1 MTGEASASP
10 VTVAGGDT
18 GLLLGTGI
26 FGAWLATLVLALLT
40 DPAGWTPAALGL
52 VVALRTLLQTGL
64 FILGHDAMHRTLVP
78 GRQRLNDGLG
88 RLALLLYA
96 GLPYA
101 RCRHH
106 HLRHHRFPGSR
117 LDPDF
122 RRANGDGALRWYAR
136 FMGNYLSL
144 GQLVLLLASWLA
156 VAGGLMLLE
165 PRQALAVPTFW
176 VLPLVLSS
184 FQLFLFG
191 TYLPHRGDG
200 SSPAGRHAVR
210 SLGYPHLLSLL
221 ACYHFGYHREHHAHP
236 GVPWFRLPQLRGH
249 VPHQHGHGYGPA
261 DDSRPLRPGR

>member
-10 VTVAGGDT
+10 VTLAWEGA

-26 FGAWLATLVLALLT
+26 FGGWLATLVLALLA

-52 VVALRTLLQTGL
+52 VIALRTFLQTGL

-78 GRQRLNDGLG
+78 GHQRLNDGLG

-101 RCRHH
+101 RCRRH

-117 LDPDF
+117 RDPDF
-122 RRANGDGALRWYAR
+122 RRASGDGVLRWYAR
-136 FMGNYLSL
+136 FMANYLSL
-144 GQLVLLLASWLA
+144 GQLLVLLASWLA
-156 VAGGLMLLE
+156 VAGGLMLIE
-165 PRQALAVPTFW
+165 PRRALAVPIVW

-200 SSPAGRHAVR
+200 STPAGPHAVR

-236 GVPWFRLPQLRGH
+236 AVPWFRLPQLRRQVSDH
-249 VPHQHGHGYGPA
+249 RGHGYGPA
-261 DDSRPLRPGR
+261 TGSRPLRPGR